1 MRRVLK
7 YERVKRRDV
16 ESIMVLTHICSSL
29 PIIIHRHHY
38 LIYAHPQGMTCA
50 TEVQVV
56 HALLATDCVVQ
67 DAVHLLLNTT

>member
-1 MRRVLK
+1 
-7 YERVKRRDV
+7 
-16 ESIMVLTHICSSL
+16 MVVVVVVAIVVVVTVIVVVVVVVVVVIAL
-29 PIIIHRHHY
+29 P
-38 LIYAHPQGMTCA
+38 IYAHPQGLTCA

>member
-1 MRRVLK
+1 MVVVVAIVVVVTVIVVVVVVVVVVL
-7 YERVKRRDV
+7 VA
-16 ESIMVLTHICSSL
+16 L
-29 PIIIHRHHY
+29 P
-38 LIYAHPQGMTCA
+38 IYAHPQGLTCA